1 VQKLYIKIVVAIWA
15 VMILSAVAAI
25 AVVRSSFSV
34 GPSDSFGPIN
44 PSEIVSNIVEAG
56 SMQTRG
62 QGEAAF
68 IEWFSSNAM
77 FRNRLFVTIARDDGE
92 ILYESPAGSHPDNT
106 IMKPTIPFEPVR
118 IVRAEDEYLVK
129 IVPVEAFRISPVQRS
144 IARAAFQPQLLWLLL
159 LIAIPVSVLLSV
171 LIARYLVS
179 PLRIFERAGT
189 QLARGDLEVRV
200 ASELGDRGDEIAE
213 FASNFDH
220 MAGKIEGLVKAHQ
233 RLLRDVSHELRT
245 PLARVLA
252 AASLARKASGDG
264 TAPEF
269 DRIEQEVDRLDS
281 MISRLLTYAHLDADE
296 ARISKAEVRLDRLV
310 ADIAEE
316 SRIEADAEHRQIV
329 LDVMPFCT
337 VLGDAELLRSCIENV
352 LRNALRYT
360 PPHSAVDVTLER
372 TSLVSELTIRD
383 HGPGVA
389 DEELEHL
396 FKPFY
401 QTDPAREPQFSGYGI
416 GLAIA
421 HKAIELHNG
430 WIEAE
435 NAHDGGLL
443 VRITLPLA
451 N

>member
-1 VQKLYIKIVVAIWA
+1 MQKLYIKIVVAIWA
-15 VMILSAVAAI
+15 VMILSAGAAI
-25 AVVRSSFSV
+25 AVVRASFSV
-34 GPSDSFGPIN
+34 GPDDSFGPIN

-56 SMQTRG
+56 NMQTRD

-68 IEWFSSNAM
+68 IDWFSSNAM

-92 ILYESPAGSHPDNT
+92 LLYESPAGRHPDNT
-106 IMKPTIPFEPVR
+106 IMTPTIPFEPVTVLR
-118 IVRAEDEYLVK
+118 PEGKYLVR

-159 LIAIPVSVLLSV
+159 LIAIPMSVLLSV

-269 DRIEQEVDRLDS
+269 DRIEQEVARLDS

-316 SRIEADAEHRQIV
+316 SRIEADAENRQIV
-329 LDVMPFCT
+329 LDVMPFST

-360 PPHSAVDVTLER
+360 PPHSAVDVMLKR
-372 TSLVSELTIRD
+372 TSLVCELTIRD

-389 DEELEHL
+389 EEELEHL

-421 HKAIELHNG
+421 DKAIELHNG

-435 NAHDGGLL
+435 NADGGGLL

>member
-1 VQKLYIKIVVAIWA
+1 MQKLYIKIVVAIWV
-15 VMILSAVAAI
+15 VMILSAGTAI
-25 AVVRSSFSV
+25 AVVRASFSM
-34 GPSDSFGPIN
+34 SSDDSFGPIN

-56 SMQTRG
+56 NMQTRG

-68 IEWFSSNAM
+68 IGWFSGNAM
-77 FRNRLFVTIARDDGE
+77 FRNRLFVEITRDDGE
-92 ILYESPAGSHPDNT
+92 VLYESPAGSHPDNT
-106 IMKPTIPFEPVR
+106 IAAPSFPFEPVAITR
-118 IVRAEDEYLVK
+118 EDGEYLVR
-129 IVPVEAFRISPVQRS
+129 IVPIEAFRVSPVQRS

-159 LIAIPVSVLLSV
+159 LVAAPLSVLLSV

-264 TAPEF
+264 SASEF
-269 DRIEQEVDRLDS
+269 DRIEQEVARLDS

-296 ARISKAEVRLDRLV
+296 ARINKAEVRLDRLV
-310 ADIAEE
+310 TDIAEE
-316 SRIEADAEHRQIV
+316 SRIEADAENRQIV
-329 LDVMPFCT
+329 LDVMPFCA

-352 LRNALRYT
+352 LRNALRYA
-360 PPHSAVDVTLER
+360 PPHSAVAVKLKR
-372 TSLVSELTIRD
+372 TSLACELTIRD

-389 DEELEHL
+389 EEELEHL

-401 QTDPAREPQFSGYGI
+401 QTDLAREPQFSGYGI

-435 NAHDGGLL
+435 NADGGGLR

-451 N
+451 S